1 MPTATKPKIPHLAI
15 RPVTR
20 IRDLL
25 ESDRAD
31 DVVQAIDV
39 GLTICNARC
48 ALMSR
53 LLDLDVVFDEVRDF
67 FANIGGEGV

>member
-15 RPVTR
+15 RPVTW
-20 IRDLL
+20 IRGLL

-39 GLTICNARC
+39 GLTICKARC

-67 FANIGGEGV
+67 FAIIGGEGV